1 MKKLIPIML
10 FLFVFAGCSKDDGKL
25 ANFNPDPKA
34 GDPATDFLYPDIKEN
49 PFRLSDKKGSVVIL
63 YFWRMKCAECRKE
76 LDTLEAL
83 NKKYRDKGLVIA
95 AINEDSMHSAPLA
108 DVLDLIDKHGLTFI
122 NVRDDN
128 GFVSEAY
135 NVLRAPQAY
144 VIDRNGTIASVE
156 KESLD
161 WMNPNSVILMERLIN
176 AK

>member
-1 MKKLIPIML
+1 MKKIISIML
-10 FLFVFAGCSKDDGKL
+10 LLFAFAGCSKDDGKL

-34 GDPATDFLYPDIKEN
+34 GDPATDFLYADIKEN
-49 PFRLSDKKGSVVIL
+49 PFRLSEKKGSVVIL

-83 NKKYRDKGLVIA
+83 NRKYRDKGLVIA
-95 AINEDSMHSAPLA
+95 AINEDSMHSAPLV
-108 DVLDLIDKHGLTFI
+108 DVLELIDKRGFTFI

-135 NVLRAPQAY
+135 NVLKAPQSY
-144 VIDRNGTIASVE
+144 VIDRNGTIAEVE

-161 WMNPNSVILMERLIN
+161 WMSPGSVIMIEKLIN
-176 AK
+176 SK